1 MRIIPAIDIINGA
14 CVRLTKGDYNS
25 TKVYT
30 QDVLKLAQEYQK
42 AGIRYLHL
50 VDLDAAKQ
58 KKLVNFSLVGKIC
71 KATDLKV
78 DYGGGISTKNDL
90 DRLFDAGVSQ
100 VNVGSVAI
108 KNPKTF
114 IDWLNHFGPEK
125 MILSADAYM
134 GKLKTDAWE
143 NQTDIDVLSFI
154 KKLEQ
159 EGLKYVVCT
168 DISKDGLLSG
178 PSLELYQNILKNSQV
193 KLVASGGV
201 SSIQDVL
208 TLREVGCD
216 ATIIG
221 KAIYENHLSIDEIVD
236 IC

>member
-30 QDVLKLAQEYQK
+30 QDVLKLAKEYQK

-58 KKLVNFSLVGKIC
+58 KKLINFALVERIC

-90 DRLFDAGVSQ
+90 DRLFAAGVSQ

-125 MILSADAYM
+125 MILSADAYG

-143 NQTDIDVLSFI
+143 YQTDIDVLSFI
-154 KKLEQ
+154 KKLEH

-201 SSIQDVL
+201 STKEDVL
-208 TLREVGCD
+208 TLREIGCD
-216 ATIIG
+216 AAIIG
-221 KAIYENHLSIDEIVD
+221 KAIYENYLSIDEIVD